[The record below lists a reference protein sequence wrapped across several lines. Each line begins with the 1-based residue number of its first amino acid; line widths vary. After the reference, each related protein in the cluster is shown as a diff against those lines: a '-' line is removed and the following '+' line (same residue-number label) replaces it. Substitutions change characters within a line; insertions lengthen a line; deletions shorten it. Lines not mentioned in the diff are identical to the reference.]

1 MSNAGGAVQGDPA
14 QTELFF
20 SRGIGIEQGR
30 VVPIV
35 AGARLSGKVSNAVT
49 VGFLNMQTEAVDGL
63 TPANNFTVARVRRDL
78 PNRSSIGGLLVN
90 RQATGRLAAGDNY
103 NRTYAFD
110 GRMGIGQNGDI
121 QGFVGRTETPGR
133 EGRDHAYNVGANYE
147 SQTWRF
153 QGGFMESGEDFNPE
167 VGFTRRVGFRKV
179 DGGIFYTWRPENFLK
194 SFELRPHVTYNRFW
208 DFNGSWRR
216 RSCIWT
222 TAGNSRT
229 ARPW

>member
-1 MSNAGGAVQGDPA
+1 M
-14 QTELFF
+14 
-20 SRGIGIEQGR
+20 
-30 VVPIV
+30 
-35 AGARLSGKVSNAVT
+35 AGARLSGKVSNSVT

-110 GRMGIGQNGDI
+110 GRMGLGQNGDI
-121 QGFVGRTETPGR
+121 QGFAGRTETPGR

-147 SQTWRF
+147 SQTWRL

-208 DFNGSWRR
+208 DFNGFMETSLLHMDNRWEFEDKLYPGNGVERARR
-216 RSCIWT
+216 RSE
-222 TAGNSRT
+222 GVVRGVRDSRPD
-229 ARPW
+229 R